1 MNDGMGVVMNSLAGK
16 VAVISGA
23 SKGMGRHFVAAMVA
37 AGMRVACL
45 ARPSAELASL
55 AEEHGEA
62 VLALPCDVT
71 QPEAVDSAISQIV
84 EHFGRL
90 DVVVANAAIYHPFA
104 FEGGSDKIIRN
115 HVDVN
120 ILGVAWLV
128 RATIPHLRRTKGQI
142 VAISSESVNLPFPM
156 LALYAATKSAVE
168 TLCNGLRDELRSDD
182 IRVTILRS
190 GSVKGGSGG
199 NAWSD
204 ETTAA
209 FFKKIVETGHASMS
223 GEAASPESMAD
234 ALLATIGLPTD
245 IGVDLI
251 EVRAAR
257 AGVPERARKASEQS
271 E

>member
-1 MNDGMGVVMNSLAGK
+1 MNSLAGK
-16 VAVISGA
+16 VGIISGA
-23 SKGMGRHFVAAMVA
+23 SKGMGRHFVAAMVS

-45 ARPSAELASL
+45 ARKSDELASL
-55 AEEHGEA
+55 TEEHGEA
-62 VLALPCDVT
+62 VLVLPCDVT
-71 QPEAVDSAISQIV
+71 MPDAVNSAVSQTV

-90 DVVVANAAIYHPFA
+90 DVVVANAAIFQPFA
-104 FEGGSDKIIRN
+104 FDEGDDDIIRN

-128 RATIPHLRRTKGQI
+128 RAAIPHLRETKGQI
-142 VAISSESVNLPFPM
+142 VAISSESVRMPFPM
-156 LALYAATKSAVE
+156 LALYAATKAAVE
-168 TLCNGLRDELRSDD
+168 TLCNGLREELRSDD

-199 NAWSD
+199 SSWSE

-209 FFKKIVETGHASMS
+209 FYKKIVETGHASMS
-223 GEAASPESMAD
+223 GESARPESMAA

-251 EVRAAR
+251 EVRAACV
-257 AGVPERARKASEQS
+257 GVPDGAKAVLGESG
-271 E
+271 